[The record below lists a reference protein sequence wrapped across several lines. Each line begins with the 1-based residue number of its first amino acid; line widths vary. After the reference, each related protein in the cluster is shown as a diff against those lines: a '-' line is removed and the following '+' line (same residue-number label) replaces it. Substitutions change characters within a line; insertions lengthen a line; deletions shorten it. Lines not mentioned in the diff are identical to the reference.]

1 MMGDRQTAQAA
12 LFYEFSL
19 ETHVP
24 GGHLL
29 RSIDRFVELDGLR
42 RDLAPFYSN
51 IGRPSVDPELMIRML
66 IVGYCFGIRSER
78 RLCEEVHLNL
88 AYRWFCRLGLD
99 GSVPD
104 HSTFSKNRHGRFRE
118 SDLLRRLFE
127 GVLQRCIDEGL
138 VGGEGFAVDA
148 SLIQADASDR
158 NRVEGTA
165 GLPPEAAGRAVEEYL
180 AVLDDAAFGAASEV
194 TPKFIAPADP
204 ATRWTAAHRGPAF
217 FAYSTNYLIDVD
229 NAIIVDVEATTAI
242 RQAEILA
249 AKRMIERSMER
260 FNLHPAR
267 LIGDTAYGS
276 AEMLNWL
283 VHEHGIEPH
292 VPVFDKSKRSDGT
305 FSREDF
311 TYDHTSD
318 IYLCPAGKVLQHY
331 RRPFTMPR
339 TGLSKDNL
347 IRYRASMRDCQPCP
361 LKPDCCPNAPAR
373 KVLRSTHEGAR
384 DLAREIAK
392 TGAYQTS
399 RRQRKKVEMLFA
411 HLKRILKLDRLRLR
425 GPCGA
430 RDEFHLAATAQNLRK
445 LAKLVPAPSPI
456 VMV

>member
-1 MMGDRQTAQAA
+1 MMGDRRAAQSA

-24 GGHLL
+24 SGHLL
-29 RSIDRFVELDGLR
+29 RSIDRFVELGGLR
-42 RDLAPFYSN
+42 RELAPFYSD

-127 GVLQRCIDEGL
+127 SVLQRCVDEGL

-158 NRVEGTA
+158 NRVEGTT
-165 GLPPEAAGRAVEEYL
+165 GLPPQAAGRAVEEYL

-242 RQAEILA
+242 RQAEVLA
-249 AKRMIERSMER
+249 AKRMIERSMKR
-260 FNLHPAR
+260 LDLHPAR

-311 TYDHTSD
+311 TYNHTSD
-318 IYLCPAGKVLQHY
+318 TYRCPAGKVLQHH
-331 RRPFTMPR
+331 RRPFTTPR
-339 TGLSKDNL
+339 TGVSKDNL
-347 IRYRASMRDCQPCP
+347 LRYRATMRDCQPCP
-361 LKPDCCPNAPAR
+361 LKPHCCPNAPAR
-373 KVLRSTHEGAR
+373 KVLRSIHEGAR

-392 TGAYQTS
+392 TDAYQTS

-445 LAKLVPAPSPI
+445 LAKLIPAPPPT
-456 VMV
+456 VVA

>member
-1 MMGDRQTAQAA
+1 MGDRHAVQAA

-24 GGHLL
+24 TRHLL

-42 RDLAPFYSN
+42 RELAPFYSD
-51 IGRPSVDPELMIRML
+51 IGRPSIDPELMIRML
-66 IVGYCFGIRSER
+66 LVGYCFGIRSER

-88 AYRWFCRLGLD
+88 AYRWFCRLELD
-99 GSVPD
+99 GSVSD

-127 GVLQRCIDEGL
+127 SVLRRCIDEGL

-158 NRVEGTA
+158 NRVKGTA

-260 FNLHPAR
+260 FDLHLAR

-276 AEMLNWL
+276 EMLNWL

-292 VPVFDKSKRSDGT
+292 VPVFDKSKRTDGT
-305 FSREDF
+305 FSRDDF
-311 TYDHTSD
+311 AYDH
-318 IYLCPAGKVLQHY
+318 K
-331 RRPFTMPR
+331 
-339 TGLSKDNL
+339 
-347 IRYRASMRDCQPCP
+347 RD
-361 LKPDCCPNAPAR
+361 
-373 KVLRSTHEGAR
+373 
-384 DLAREIAK
+384 
-392 TGAYQTS
+392 Y
-399 RRQRKKVEMLFA
+399 
-411 HLKRILKLDRLRLR
+411 
-425 GPCGA
+425 
-430 RDEFHLAATAQNLRK
+430 
-445 LAKLVPAPSPI
+445 
-456 VMV
+456 